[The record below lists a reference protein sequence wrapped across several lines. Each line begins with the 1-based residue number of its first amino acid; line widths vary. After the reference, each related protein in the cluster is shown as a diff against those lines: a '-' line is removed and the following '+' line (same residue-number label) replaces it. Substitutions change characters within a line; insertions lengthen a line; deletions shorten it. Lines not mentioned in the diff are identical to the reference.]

1 MKNIEKAQ
9 KCGILTPNIY
19 LTNKKLY
26 LLIMEK
32 IKGLTMKAYINYL
45 PKQEGIYIYK

>member
-32 IKGLTMKAYINYL
+32 IKGLTMKACINYL
-45 PKQEGIYIYK
+45 PKQEGIYI